1 MVINFKLYLLEVN
14 TNPGLEFSSPL
25 IRKILPR
32 MIDDALRLT
41 IDDLF
46 ETKYIWEMDK
56 NNEFKYISP
65 YPVDNYSGEDNLFHH
80 VCKISN

>member
-1 MVINFKLYLLEVN
+1 
-14 TNPGLEFSSPL
+14 
-25 IRKILPR
+25 